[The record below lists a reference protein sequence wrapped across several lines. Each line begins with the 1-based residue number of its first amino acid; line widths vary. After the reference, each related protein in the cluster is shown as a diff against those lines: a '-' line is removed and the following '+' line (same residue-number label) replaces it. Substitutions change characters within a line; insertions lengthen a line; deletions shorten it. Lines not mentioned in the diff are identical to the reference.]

1 MVSRSQEIQSL
12 EVDPWQD
19 GVFFWVGGGGAFVG
33 RVSSCWP
40 PGVCSG
46 SRGAFRSLGVCEVRD
61 FSGGRGLHGLSFG
74 FKGSQRLQFGI
85 WLLIWGPQSF
95 WGVVGGL
102 WCLLGFSQLRSK
114 QWCDFMR
121 SSQAENSSIDDD
133 DVIWGMM
140 LLLLGMAS
148 LTRNLT

>member
-12 EVDPWQD
+12 EVDPWQ
-19 GVFFWVGGGGAFVG
+19 FFCGGGGGG
-33 RVSSCWP
+33 RVCGQSFILLA
-40 PGVCSG
+40 
-46 SRGAFRSLGVCEVRD
+46 SRSVFG
-61 FSGGRGLHGLSFG
+61 FSGT
-74 FKGSQRLQFGI
+74 QRLQFGI

-133 DVIWGMM
+133 DVVWGMM

-148 LTRNLT
+148 LSRNFS